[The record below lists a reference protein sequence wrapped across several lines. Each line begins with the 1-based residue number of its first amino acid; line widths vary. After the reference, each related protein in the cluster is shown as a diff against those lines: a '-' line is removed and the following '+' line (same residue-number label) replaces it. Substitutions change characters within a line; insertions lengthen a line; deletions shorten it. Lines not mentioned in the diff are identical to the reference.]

1 MNRDKII
8 YLRQWLSK
16 TIVEHPEVIDP
27 KNPKQ
32 TPTEIYVKLFEYWTK
47 DIQEAMKSL
56 LYEIQN
62 RKIEN

>member
-1 MNRDKII
+1 MKKGNDKIV

-32 TPTEIYVKLFEYWTK
+32 TPAEVYAVLFTYW
-47 DIQEAMKSL
+47 
-56 LYEIQN
+56 
-62 RKIEN
+62 